1 MKFLAAEWRKL
12 IVANYLV
19 EPELLKPY
27 LPYGTELDYW
37 NGKLHLSLVGFM
49 FLNTRVLGVLPVP
62 FHRNFEEINL
72 RFYVKYKHE
81 NEWRRGVVFIK
92 EIVPRAAI
100 TFVANTLYGEH
111 YETLS
116 MNNHII
122 TKENN
127 ILHVEYHVHKNN
139 RWHKIKVD
147 APNKIHPM
155 VAGSEAEF
163 ITEHYW
169 GYTKI
174 NEEKTS
180 QYEVKH
186 PKWDFYEVS
195 NFELEGDFTEIY
207 GKQFAFINQKPDT
220 VFLAEGSK
228 IAVMKNA
235 SIKK

>member
-19 EPELLKPY
+19 EPELLKPF

-49 FLNTRVLGVLPVP
+49 FLNTRVLGLPIP
-62 FHRNFEEINL
+62 FHINFEEVNL

-81 NEWRRGVVFIK
+81 NEWRRGVVFVK
-92 EIVPRAAI
+92 EIVPRTMI

-111 YETLS
+111 YETLP
-116 MNNHII
+116 MNHII
-122 TKENN
+122 AEKNN
-127 ILHVEYHVHKNN
+127 TLHVEYHIKKNN
-139 RWHKIKVD
+139 HWHKIKAD
-147 APNKIHPM
+147 ASNKIQPM

-174 NEEKTS
+174 NDGKTS

-186 PKWDFYEVS
+186 PKWDFYDVT

-207 GKQFAFINQKPDT
+207 GKQFAFVNQKPDT
-220 VFLAEGSK
+220 VFLAEGSE

-235 SIKK
+235 AIRK